1 MHAHLPAEE
10 TPLFG
15 MLAVTEVSFPGQYS
29 DVPAVP
35 SAVVRVHSRGDKY
48 GGKAP
53 KVFLGAWERLEIL
66 LVAIVGR
73 DEKWLFIDQ
82 ALCLLL

>member
-1 MHAHLPAEE
+1 MGAGDYAHILLSCSLEFSSIHTCTEEMHAHLPAEE

-35 SAVVRVHSRGDKY
+35 SAVVRVHSRRDKY

-53 KVFLGAWERLEIL
+53 EGFLGA
-66 LVAIVGR
+66 
-73 DEKWLFIDQ
+73 
-82 ALCLLL
+82 